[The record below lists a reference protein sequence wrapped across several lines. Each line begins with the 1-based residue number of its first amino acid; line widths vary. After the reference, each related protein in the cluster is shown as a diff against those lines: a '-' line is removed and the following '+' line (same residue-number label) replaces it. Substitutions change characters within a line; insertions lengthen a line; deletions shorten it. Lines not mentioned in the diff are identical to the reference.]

1 MKHHDWEMLELL
13 LHKVQ
18 ESAHVAYAPR
28 EYVAELVEDRQAAGR
43 AVGGN
48 LDQLKMQAA
57 DYESL
62 LFNNGFIESRPEDQG
77 GNGENF
83 VLTPRG
89 VRLLELIN
97 SSLPAHLQYRQML
110 DAQGETALEPGVF
123 DHIAAQAAR
132 A

>member
-28 EYVAELVEDRQAAGR
+28 EYVAELVEARQAAGR
-43 AVGGN
+43 DVGGN

-57 DYESL
+57 DYEAL
-62 LFNNGFIESRPEDQG
+62 LVNNGFIEARPEEQG

-83 VLTPRG
+83 ILGPRG
-89 VRLLELIN
+89 VRLLELID
-97 SSLPAHLQYRQML
+97 SSLPAHLHCRQML
-110 DAQGETALEPGVF
+110 DAQGESALEPGVF
-123 DHIAAQAAR
+123 DRIAAQAAR